1 MSTPTRTSGRRAE
14 RERSNYGLAPFPGP
28 GTSPVDREEND
39 WWLQREIDMLRRA
52 LDDQGEMR
60 RSDLGKLVGCKYWG
74 PGRFSNALKKAVDR
88 GEIEHTG
95 FGRYGP
101 TSRCGSRPGARARAT
116 SCP

>member
-60 RSDLGKLVGCKYWG
+60 RGDLGKLVGCKYWG
-74 PGRFSNALKKAVDR
+74 PGRFRGALADALAEGSARRLGRDR
-88 GEIEHTG
+88 V
-95 FGRYGP
+95 GP
-101 TSRCGSRPGARARAT
+101 PT
-116 SCP
+116 

>member
-74 PGRFSNALKKAVDR
+74 PLRFRSALKAGVQR
-88 GEIEHTG
+88 GAFRRTDNG
-95 FGRYGP
+95 Y
-101 TSRCGSRPGARARAT
+101 AAMN
-116 SCP
+116 

>member
-74 PGRFSNALKKAVDR
+74 PMRFRQSLKEGVDR
-88 GEIEHTG
+88 GA
-95 FGRYGP
+95 FRKVGRNRYAP
-101 TSRCGSRPGARARAT
+101 PE
-116 SCP
+116 